1 MQVAAHLMDCSIIPS
16 SLYIREGRGTFMAWH
31 KKNEVLISGKCA
43 DLDWLNVFLASRRNK
58 RHFSSSHNEKG
69 LKSQK
74 RP

>member
-1 MQVAAHLMDCSIIPS
+1 
-16 SLYIREGRGTFMAWH
+16 MAWH